1 MNCKKCGKEI
11 PEGKELC
18 AECEKQEALESSADI
33 QPVTVGG
40 EKKGLSKKT
49 IGIIIGVC
57 VAVAVAIV
65 ALILVFSGSSNGGNE
80 ESSVK
85 EFYSFVR
92 GEDGSEKLVLVTE
105 VVPVT
110 KDSNN
115 KDKDNNAG
123 NNNNNNNADKNQTTK
138 KPETVPAQ
146 NPNKI
151 GNEVKED
158 EVKVDS
164 KVQQSLTAFFSGK
177 FYYDGI
183 MYAADGSATKLKMA
197 VNGSDIEAVMY
208 DSGMNINMG
217 FMQLDGKTY
226 IVNTDNKQYLEFTAE
241 LGEMFGIDMN
251 ELKLGDLTKLF
262 SAKKSTPDAQYSTTV
277 NGKDATCYEY
287 VSEDKSTST
296 KFYFVGDELVEMDQ
310 SNADGTNESK
320 TMISQFSYS
329 IPSDMLSLNGLSPA
343 SSLMAMFPTA

>member
-33 QPVTVGG
+33 QPVTVGN

-57 VAVAVAIV
+57 VAVAIAVV

-80 ESSVK
+80 ESSVR
-85 EFYSFVR
+85 EYYSLVR
-92 GEDGSEKLVLVTE
+92 GEDGSEKTVLVTE
-105 VVPVT
+105 MVPAA
-110 KDSNN
+110 KDPNN
-115 KDKDNNAG
+115 QNKDNNAD
-123 NNNNNNNADKNQTTK
+123 NNNAGNQQNTTK

-151 GNEVKED
+151 GNEVKEP
-158 EVKVDS
+158 EVKVDN
-164 KVQQSLTAFFSGK
+164 KVQKSLTAFFSGK

-277 NGKDATCYEY
+277 NGKNATCYEY
-287 VSEDKSTST
+287 VSDDKSTST

-310 SNADGTNESK
+310 ANADGTNESK

-329 IPSDMLSLNGLSPA
+329 IPSDMLSLNGLTPA
-343 SSLMAMFPTA
+343 SSLMAMFPQ

>member
-18 AECEKQEALESSADI
+18 AECEKQEALESSSVI

-57 VAVAVAIV
+57 VAVAIAIV
-65 ALILVFSGSSNGGNE
+65 ALILVFSGAANGGNE

-105 VVPVT
+105 VVPAT
-110 KDSNN
+110 KNSNN
-115 KDKDNNAG
+115 KNNDNNAG
-123 NNNNNNNADKNQTTK
+123 KNNADNQANNNQTTTK

-151 GNEVKED
+151 GNEIKED
-158 EVKVDS
+158 EVKLDS
-164 KVQQSLTAFFSGK
+164 KIQQSLTAFFSGK
-177 FYYDGI
+177 FYYDGV
-183 MYAADGSATKLKMA
+183 MYAEDGSATKLKMA
-197 VNGSDIEAVMY
+197 VNGSDLEAIMY

-251 ELKLGDLTKLF
+251 DLKLGDLSKLF

-277 NGKDATCYEY
+277 NGKNATCYEY

-310 SNADGTNESK
+310 SNADGTNESR

-329 IPSDMLSLNGLSPA
+329 IPSDMLTLNGLSPA
-343 SSLMAMFPTA
+343 SSLMAMFPQ

>member
-33 QPVTVGG
+33 QPVTVGN

-49 IGIIIGVC
+49 IGIIIGIC
-57 VAVAVAIV
+57 VAVAIAVV

-80 ESSVK
+80 ESSVR
-85 EFYSFVR
+85 EYYSLVR
-92 GEDGSEKLVLVTE
+92 GEDGSEKTVLVTE
-105 VVPVT
+105 MVPAA
-110 KDSNN
+110 KDPNN
-115 KDKDNNAG
+115 QNKDNNAG
-123 NNNNNNNADKNQTTK
+123 NNNAGNQQNTTK

-151 GNEVKED
+151 GNEVKEP
-158 EVKVDS
+158 EVKVDNN
-164 KVQQSLTAFFSGK
+164 VQKSLTAFFSGK

-277 NGKDATCYEY
+277 NGKNATCYEY
-287 VSEDKSTST
+287 VSDDKSTST

-310 SNADGTNESK
+310 ANADGTNESK

-329 IPSDMLSLNGLSPA
+329 IPSDMLSLNGLTPA
-343 SSLMAMFPTA
+343 SSLMAMFPQ